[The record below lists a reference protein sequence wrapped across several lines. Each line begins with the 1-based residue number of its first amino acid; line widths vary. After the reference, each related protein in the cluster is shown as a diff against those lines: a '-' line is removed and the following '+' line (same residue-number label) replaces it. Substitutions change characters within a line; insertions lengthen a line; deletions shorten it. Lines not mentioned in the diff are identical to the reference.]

1 MDNSD
6 KTQEL
11 TFGGKAAAVS
21 FNPSSVPE
29 VDEIKTAAANFIDA
43 IVAPDGKKILAEL
56 QESGTKLDG
65 EVVAMRK
72 LALRKAQEASMWAV
86 KAATWHLYGG

>member
-1 MDNSD
+1 MDESGT
-6 KTQEL
+6 KSEL

-21 FNPSSVPE
+21 FNPSAVPE
-29 VDEIKTAAANFIDA
+29 VDEIKKAAANFIDA
-43 IVAPDGKKILAEL
+43 VVGATGHKILPEL
-56 QESGTKLDG
+56 QEEGTKLDG

-86 KAATWHLYGG
+86 KAATYHL

>member
-1 MDNSD
+1 MDESD
-6 KTQEL
+6 KKADL

-21 FNPSSVPE
+21 FNPSSVAE
-29 VDEIKTAAANFIDA
+29 VDEIKKSAANFIDA
-43 IVAPDGKKILAEL
+43 IVGPTGHKILPEL
-56 QESGTKLDG
+56 QEEGTKLDG

-86 KAATWHLYGG
+86 KAATYHL

>member
-1 MDNSD
+1 MDSSD
-6 KTQEL
+6 NKKDL

-21 FNPSSVPE
+21 FNPSAVPE
-29 VDEIKTAAANFIDA
+29 VDEIKKAAANLIDA
-43 IVAPDGKKILAEL
+43 ITGPSGEKILPEM

-86 KAATWHLYGG
+86 KAATYHL

>member
-1 MDNSD
+1 MDDSD
-6 KTQEL
+6 KKQ

-21 FNPSSVPE
+21 FNPSAVPE
-29 VDEIKTAAANFIDA
+29 VDQIKQAAANLIDA
-43 IVAPDGKKILAEL
+43 ITGPSGEKILPEL
-56 QESGTKLDG
+56 QEAGTKLDG

-86 KAATWHLYGG
+86 KAATYHL

>member
-1 MDNSD
+1 MDESD
-6 KTQEL
+6 KQKDL
-11 TFGGKAAAVS
+11 SFGGKAAAVS

-43 IVAPDGKKILAEL
+43 IVGPTGHKVLPEL
-56 QESGTKLDG
+56 QEAGTKLDG

-86 KAATWHLYGG
+86 KAATYHL